1 MPICFIYNAFETILN
16 FSNIDNKMRNV
27 YWKSYFHIKSG
38 FQYKKLQYLFIWVSE
53 FQTPLLISKFFK
65 ISNEYPQHRGVWI
78 SDTLIHATKSQMNIN
93 SIEVSECRTPLQLVY
108 KLIIMLRVIG
118 VLPWI
123 PEPSRRFNLLFTVE
137 GSGIQGIG
145 VSEIQTFEYLP
156 TQKYNYRYFVAIYC
170 KSVRNSDILVS
181 CFSYYMDI

>member
-53 FQTPLLISKFFK
+53 FQTPLLISKCFK
-65 ISNEYPQHRGVWI
+65 ISNEYPQHIG
-78 SDTLIHATKSQMNIN
+78 
-93 SIEVSECRTPLQLVY
+93 VSEFQTPLYMLQNLKWVSIALRY
-108 KLIIMLRVIG
+108 LNVGHPYLIIMLRVIG
-118 VLPWI
+118 M
-123 PEPSRRFNLLFTVE
+123 
-137 GSGIQGIG
+137 
-145 VSEIQTFEYLP
+145 SEIQTFEYLP
-156 TQKYNYRYFVAIYC
+156 TQKYNYRYLVAIYC